1 MNNLA
6 DVVEAFWPALL
17 VVAITALFIM
27 LTNWLAKRSES
38 ATTSILPQLLN
49 WAIASIAVLVIV
61 VLLPISDQTQG
72 QILSLLGVVLTAVIA
87 LSSTSFVSNA
97 MAGVMLHVTQPFR
110 PGDYVRIK
118 DEFGRV
124 TKRTLIHTQ
133 IQTEWRDFTTLPNL
147 FLTSNPFTVMHRDGT
162 IISAEVSIGYDEP
175 YTEIEALLL
184 QASAAAG
191 LKEPFVLVQELLDHA
206 VLYRVCGFLVEMKT
220 PLSSRSNLRK
230 QVLEHLHGNGVEI
243 VSPSFMNQR
252 RLEPGEQIIPKQPV
266 LHQQKPARVEDSAPE
281 EKIFDQAEQAASL
294 EEIRTRY
301 EETRQEIKREKAE
314 LKTLGNGERQA
325 TEKRIRLL
333 ERKEDRLKDLIRA
346 YNGERDNPI

>member
-1 MNNLA
+1 MDQLRA
-6 DVVEAFWPALL
+6 IVDDFWPALL
-17 VVAITALFIM
+17 VAGITALFIA
-27 LTNWLAKRSES
+27 TTSWFARRSSS

-49 WAIASIAVLVIV
+49 WVFASIAVLVIV
-61 VLLPISDQTQG
+61 VLLPISNETQG

-97 MAGVMLHVTQPFR
+97 MAGIMLHITQPFR

-147 FLTSNPFTVMHRDGT
+147 FLTTNPFTVMHRDGT

-175 YTEIEALLL
+175 YTEIEDLLL
-184 QASAAAG
+184 KASAAAG
-191 LKEPFVLVQELLDHA
+191 LEEPFVLVQELLDHA
-206 VLYRVCGFLVEMKT
+206 VLYRVCGFLSEMKT

-230 QVLEHLHGNGVEI
+230 QVLEQLHGNGVEI

-252 RLEPGEQIIPKQPV
+252 RLDPQQTVIPEQPV
-266 LHQQKPARVEDSAPE
+266 LHQQKTAKAEDTVPE
-281 EKIFDQAEQAASL
+281 ERIFDQAEQAASL
-294 EEIRTRY
+294 AEIRQRH
-301 EETRQEIKREKAE
+301 EETRQEIKSEKAH
-314 LKTLGNGERQA
+314 LKTLGNGERQS
-325 TEKRIRLL
+325 TQKKIKLL
-333 ERKEDRLKDLIRA
+333 ERKEERLSDLIKA
-346 YNGERDNPI
+346 YTDARKD